1 MADSLP
7 SCPVRLEEAR
17 TALHRL
23 QIGGGVVETWTRSGL
38 RTRYTEA
45 NMASLQSYVRELEAE
60 CGGPDGTALPAAQR
74 RRPFG
79 LSL

>member
-17 TALHRL
+17 SALHRL
-23 QIGGGVVETWTRSGL
+23 QTSGGMVETWTRSGL
-38 RTRYTEA
+38 RTKYSQVNLADLR
-45 NMASLQSYVRELEAE
+45 NYVRELEAE
-60 CGGPDGTALPAAQR
+60 CGGPDGGPQIAAQR

-79 LSL
+79 IFQ